1 MVSEVW
7 LWLFE
12 VLIKIGSKYY
22 TIYITEMWYFG
33 HRGLSRF
40 QTDQSTTQNRHLT
53 QNDDK
58 FKWSVFIFLYGA
70 FHAFVLTKF

>member
-1 MVSEVW
+1 
-7 LWLFE
+7 
-12 VLIKIGSKYY
+12 
-22 TIYITEMWYFG
+22 MWYFG